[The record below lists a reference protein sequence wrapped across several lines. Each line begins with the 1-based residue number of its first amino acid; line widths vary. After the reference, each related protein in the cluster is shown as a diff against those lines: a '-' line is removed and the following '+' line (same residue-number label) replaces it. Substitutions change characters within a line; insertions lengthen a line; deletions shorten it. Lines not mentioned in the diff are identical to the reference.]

1 MKCRNCQK
9 ENPESAKICVFCG
22 KPLYDTPPAFHPP
35 KDEEEV
41 VLKKEEQ
48 PSPAPQPKRSKTP
61 MIVAIVLGALI
72 VLGLA
77 FAVIFGLRYSQQ
89 MDQKDEQI
97 QDLLEENDQAWESLQ
112 EEREARQDAEEKA
125 QEEDPWEKED
135 PWEDPMPFDPGT
147 YVANYNM
154 VLRDGPDYGANRTG
168 SLKKDQSVVIESV
181 HEGASDSY
189 WGKTSSGSFVC
200 IQDPDYTYLRK
211 SE

>member
-41 VLKKEEQ
+41 VLRKEEQ

-125 QEEDPWEKED
+125 QLNDKN
-135 PWEDPMPFDPGT
+135 T
-147 YVANYNM
+147 N
-154 VLRDGPDYGANRTG
+154 GAICKDAVVPIVNVKNTAVENVTADILAKAYKG
-168 SLKKDQSVVIESV
+168 EVKTWAAFVEAIKYIALVILCVSSTLLILFLISL
-181 HEGASDSY
+181 ASGIFIHLDN
-189 WGKTSSGSFVC
+189 
-200 IQDPDYTYLRK
+200 
-211 SE
+211 

>member
-125 QEEDPWEKED
+125 QEEAHKLDEHKPE
-135 PWEDPMPFDPGT
+135 
-147 YVANYNM
+147 
-154 VLRDGPDYGANRTG
+154 
-168 SLKKDQSVVIESV
+168 IESIKKV
-181 HEGASDSY
+181 NKIITLPSGKNAYASVAIVY
-189 WGKTSSGSFVC
+189 YKPLE
-200 IQDPDYTYLRK
+200 INDPNVARIFIENHQNQK
-211 SE
+211 E